1 LSPAPSSEEVVETAS
16 PFEGEKAPPSVR
28 ADLVTSAVLLVLG
41 LTVVALS
48 LRMPTF
54 LEQSGTGL
62 TAPGI
67 VPGFYGVVLAVLAV
81 LLALRTLR
89 RTEVAG
95 EKAAGNDNGRL
106 AMAAGLAL
114 LYAGFLVGRL
124 PFWLATALFV
134 FAFIAA
140 FEWRRG
146 PAGRPRRLIEA
157 AAIALC
163 SAAAV
168 TLLFEELFL
177 VRLP

>member
-1 LSPAPSSEEVVETAS
+1 
-16 PFEGEKAPPSVR
+16 VR
-28 ADLVTSAVLLVLG
+28 VDLVTSAVLLVLG
-41 LTVVALS
+41 LTVVGLS

-54 LEQSGTGL
+54 VEHSGTGL

-67 VPGFYGVVLAVLAV
+67 VPGFYGVVLAMLSV

-89 RTEVAG
+89 RTDGPRAT
-95 EKAAGNDNGRL
+95 KAGNDNGRL
-106 AMAAGLAL
+106 ALAAGLAL

-140 FEWRRG
+140 FEWPRG

-157 AAIALC
+157 AAIALGA
-163 SAAAV
+163 SAAV
-168 TLLFEELFL
+168 TLLFEDLFL